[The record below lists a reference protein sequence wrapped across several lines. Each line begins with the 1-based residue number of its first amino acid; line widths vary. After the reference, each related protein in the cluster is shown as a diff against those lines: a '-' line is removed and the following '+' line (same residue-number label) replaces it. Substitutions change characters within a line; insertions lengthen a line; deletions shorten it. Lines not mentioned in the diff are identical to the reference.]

1 MLGSD
6 LSSGFDSL
14 REPWLAGPLERRVLV
29 DVKRHLAARSVK
41 GGTVCEIEPQI
52 FGSADCSVPVCSSD
66 QKAFGWQVPRW
77 RRHVLE
83 LEEPDAD
90 GWLSQ
95 GFAEP
100 KPSAAWL
107 IDDGG

>member
-41 GGTVCEIEPQI
+41 GGTVELCAI
-52 FGSADCSVPVCSSD
+52 SS
-66 QKAFGWQVPRW
+66 
-77 RRHVLE
+77 
-83 LEEPDAD
+83 DAD
-90 GWLSQ
+90 GGSQ
-95 GFAEP
+95 
-100 KPSAAWL
+100 S
-107 IDDGG
+107 